1 MIVPASV
8 AWRTLISWE
17 PGVVIFTGSE
27 KRKKL
32 EERASG
38 VSKENPRVSPLPS
51 LRLEDLRL
59 L

>member
-17 PGVVIFTGSE
+17 QGVVIFTGSE

-32 EERASG
+32 EKRASG
-38 VSKENPRVSPLPS
+38 VSKKNPRVSPLPS